1 MIISKRTL
9 WEECMNI
16 YIDESGSINNNL
28 PKNRDFIIALI
39 VPADQK
45 KLSRVYKRFIK
56 KNLNDLQTLDTNNK
70 MFSEEK
76 KFNELKGSQFSKE
89 MKVRFV
95 DFFSQKNILKFTIF
109 ILKIVNYQL
118 HSAMTKE
125 GLSIM

>member
-1 MIISKRTL
+1 
-9 WEECMNI
+9 MNI